1 MQIDMLEIVWR
12 LFKVNKSK
20 VFQLLKEIFQD
31 FRDWTDHLTN
41 LDAFPKELHDAME
54 QSQNAVL
61 RFSAIDLFGTLGGTE
76 EKLGKQMLLE
86 KYRFIPKLSKIFI
99 DQDSND
105 FEMKMIASRAINNF
119 IHRNQRDF
127 LKETELIHCLCEN
140 IDKSLKGQEKQ
151 EGIISSMTV
160 NTDK

>member
-41 LDAFPKELHDAME
+41 LEAFPKELHDAME

-86 KYRFIPKLSKIFI
+86 KYRFYRF
-99 DQDSND
+99 N
-105 FEMKMIASRAINNF
+105 RW
-119 IHRNQRDF
+119 
-127 LKETELIHCLCEN
+127 
-140 IDKSLKGQEKQ
+140 
-151 EGIISSMTV
+151 
-160 NTDK
+160 